1 VKKPARHGKAKVAF
15 LVLAG
20 FLVLF
25 CVPIQCFDKPYS
37 IVVTA
42 KDSGTPFVS
51 VYMQGGAEKFSGVI
65 GLYLL
70 FLQG

>member
-1 VKKPARHGKAKVAF
+1 MKKPARHGKAKVAF

-25 CVPIQCFDKPYS
+25 CVLIQCFDKPYS

-51 VYMQGGAEKFSGVI
+51 VYMKVVLKKIPG
-65 GLYLL
+65 
-70 FLQG
+70 